1 MSTVAFQKASSAGAV
16 AGNIYDYMNELYD
29 KIAKRAFS
37 FFEQDGRVHGH
48 DVDHWLMAEA
58 DLLNPVPLELS
69 DSEFELTVRAEVPG
83 FTEKELEVIVEPGR
97 LFIKG
102 KTEKKSEE
110 KKKKTLYSE
119 FSSNE
124 IFRGISL
131 PTEIDPEKV
140 NATLKNGVLEISMP
154 KTTPAKKISVA
165 AKAA

>member
-1 MSTVAFQKASSAGAV
+1 MSTVAVQRASSPGV
-16 AGNIYDYMNELYD
+16 GGNIYDYMNELYD
-29 KIAKRAFS
+29 KIAKLAFS
-37 FFEQDGRVHGH
+37 FFERDGRVHGH
-48 DVDHWLMAEA
+48 DVDHWLTAEA
-58 DLLNPVPLELS
+58 DLLNPVPFELS
-69 DSEFELTVRAEVPG
+69 ESEFELSVRAQVPG
-83 FTEKELEVIVEPGR
+83 FTEKELEIIAEPGR

-140 NATLKNGVLEISMP
+140 NATLNNGVLEISMQ
-154 KTTPAKKISVA
+154 KAMPAKKISAA